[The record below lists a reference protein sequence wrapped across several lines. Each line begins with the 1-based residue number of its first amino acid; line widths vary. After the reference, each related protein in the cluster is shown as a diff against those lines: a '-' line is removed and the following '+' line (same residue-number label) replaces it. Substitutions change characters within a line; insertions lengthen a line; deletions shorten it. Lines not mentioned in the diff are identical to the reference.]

1 MTDILAPQVLD
12 IAGVSPRE
20 LMRRR
25 VRSHA
30 GLLIG
35 TGLLAAM
42 VLIAVLA
49 PLIAPHDPYAQE
61 LGRRLIP
68 PIWHE
73 TGTWAH
79 ALGTDNL
86 GRDYL
91 SRVIYGARIS
101 LLIGLSVMLLSGLI
115 GTTLGLVAG
124 YFGGRVDMLITF
136 IITVRLALP
145 LILVALAAVA
155 VLGGSLLL

>member
-12 IAGVSPRE
+12 VAGVSPRE

-49 PLIAPHDPYAQE
+49 QLLAPHDPYAQE
-61 LGRRLIP
+61 LGRRLIRRS
-68 PIWHE
+68 
-73 TGTWAH
+73 GTRRVPGNMRSAPTIS
-79 ALGTDNL
+79 AAIIFRASSTA
-86 GRDYL
+86 RA
-91 SRVIYGARIS
+91 SRC
-101 LLIGLSVMLLSGLI
+101 
-115 GTTLGLVAG
+115 
-124 YFGGRVDMLITF
+124 
-136 IITVRLALP
+136 
-145 LILVALAAVA
+145 
-155 VLGGSLLL
+155 